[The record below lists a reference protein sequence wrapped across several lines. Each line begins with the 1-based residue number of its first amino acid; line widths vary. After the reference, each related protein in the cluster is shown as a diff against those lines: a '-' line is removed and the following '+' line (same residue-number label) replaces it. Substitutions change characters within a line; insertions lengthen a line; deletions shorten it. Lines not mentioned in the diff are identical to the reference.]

1 MKKEKQD
8 STVVNIGSSS
18 LLVIFLVLCLATFA
32 ILSLSSAQSDH
43 SFAERLAAHKTG
55 YYEASTKA
63 EVITGEI
70 DRILEETAA
79 SASGTA
85 YFSTV
90 AMSLDGASL
99 EGVTISCL
107 TESALPS
114 VSFQIPCGDSQA
126 LQVTLDVTDYTSED
140 TYYTIRAWQVIST
153 REWEADDTLN
163 LAPVGD

>member
-1 MKKEKQD
+1 MKKEKQE

-18 LLVIFLVLCLATFA
+18 LLVIFVVLCLATFA

-43 SFAERLAAHKTG
+43 SFAERLAAHKTE
-55 YYEASTKA
+55 YYEASSKA

-70 DRILEETAA
+70 DRILAETA
-79 SASGTA
+79 SADAGGA

-90 AMSLDGASL
+90 AMALDGAEL
-99 EGVTISCL
+99 YGVTVSCL
-107 TESALPS
+107 TDGDEPA
-114 VSFQIPCGDSQA
+114 VSFQVPCGDSQA
-126 LQVTLDVTDYTSED
+126 LKVTLDVTDYTRED
-140 TYYTIRAWQVIST
+140 TYYTIRAWQVVST